1 MKGSKYTRIC
11 SICGAAFDIK
21 IMRNG
26 RPSTRKTCSRE
37 CSFKFKPAVR
47 RWEQDEID
55 MLLELVQSLPLK
67 RLVRAFN
74 IWARTHGYKDRT
86 LQSIDKKIRKFGY
99 STKPEISYYSF
110 NKVAQILK
118 IPRNTVAGWKKLT
131 VDPLETYQHDG
142 KKFAFNYVTK
152 KELLKFAKRRPEC
165 LGGVDQ
171 VGLGLLLEDADLAR
185 EILRQY
191 PRRPERQYK
200 EKRVRCIETGKI
212 YGSIGEAARDVYVAR
227 QGVSRA
233 IHAGHK
239 ANGYRFE
246 QI

>member
-1 MKGSKYTRIC
+1 MKGSKYTRPC
-11 SICGAAFDIK
+11 SICGTEFDIK
-21 IMRNG
+21 MMRNG

-37 CSFKFKPAVR
+37 CSFKFRPAVR
-47 RWEQDEID
+47 PWAKEEVDE
-55 MLLELVQSLPLK
+55 LLDLVQSLPLK

-86 LQSIDKKIRKFGY
+86 FGSIDKKIRKLGY
-99 STKPEISYYSF
+99 STRAEIMYYSF
-110 NKVAQILK
+110 SKVAEVLK
-118 IPRNTVAGWKKLT
+118 LPRNTVAGWKKLT

-152 KELLKFAKRRPEC
+152 KELLKFAKKRPEC
-165 LGGVDQ
+165 FGGVDQ

-191 PRRPERQYK
+191 PKRPERQYK

-212 YGSIGEAARDVYVAR
+212 YASLGEAARDVYVAR
-227 QGVSRA
+227 QGVSRS
-233 IHAGHK
+233 IRKGHK
-239 ANGYRFE
+239 ANGYHFE

>member
-1 MKGSKYTRIC
+1 MKGSKYTRTC
-11 SICGAAFDIK
+11 SICGAEFDIK
-21 IMRNG
+21 MMRNG
-26 RPSTRKTCSRE
+26 RPSTRKTCSAE
-37 CSFKFKPAVR
+37 CSYKFKPAVR
-47 RWEQDEID
+47 LWAKEEVDE
-55 MLLELVQSLPLK
+55 LLDLVQSLPLK

-86 LQSIDKKIRKFGY
+86 AQSIDKKIRSLGY
-99 STKPEISYYSF
+99 STKAEIVYYSF
-110 NKVAQILK
+110 SKVAQILK
-118 IPRNTVAGWKKLT
+118 VPRNTVAGWKKLT

-152 KELLKFAKRRPEC
+152 KELLKFAQKRPEC

-185 EILRQY
+185 EILRKH

-200 EKRVRCIETGKI
+200 QKRVRCVETGKI
-212 YGSIGEAARDVYVAR
+212 YASLGEAARDVYVTR

-233 IHAGHK
+233 IKDGHR
-239 ANGYRFE
+239 ANGYHFE
-246 QI
+246 RI

>member
-1 MKGSKYTRIC
+1 MKGSKYTRKC
-11 SICGAAFDIK
+11 SICGTVFDIK

-37 CSFKFKPAVR
+37 CSFKFKPSVTPWTKEETDA
-47 RWEQDEID
+47 
-55 MLLELVQSLPLK
+55 LLDLVQSLPLK
-67 RLVRAFN
+67 RLVRAHN
-74 IWARTHGYKDRT
+74 MWARMNGYKDRT
-86 LQSIDKKIRKFGY
+86 LVSIDKKIRSLGY
-99 STKPEISYYSF
+99 STRSEISYYSF
-110 NKVAQILK
+110 NKVAQVLK
-118 IPRNTVAGWKKLT
+118 VPRNTVAGWKKLT

-185 EILRQY
+185 EILRKY
-191 PRRPERQYK
+191 PKRPKRQFK

-212 YGSIGEAARDVYVAR
+212 YSSLGEAARDMHVVR
-227 QGVSRA
+227 QGISRA
-233 IHAGHK
+233 IKVGHR
-239 ANGYRFE
+239 ANGYHFE
-246 QI
+246 EI